1 MTQSDREGRSA
12 GLPVTVVL
20 ARHPA
25 PGREAELDAWA
36 HGIVESAEAFPG
48 HLGAEVYSPAPPDRD
63 ELVIAFSFANADALT
78 TWEHSAE
85 RRHWIKA
92 AEPLLTGE
100 ATPHTISGFEGI
112 FSHVPGRPVM
122 PAPRWKTAAI
132 IALALYP
139 ASLLLNW
146 AVVPHLLSWNICLR
160 VLVTTAIIVPF
171 MSWVGVPYL
180 SRWLRGWL
188 QPAP

>member
-1 MTQSDREGRSA
+1 MTHDEQAGRHV
-12 GLPVTVVL
+12 GLPVTVVV

-48 HLGAEVYSPAPPDRD
+48 HLGAEVYRPAPPDRD
-63 ELVIAFSFANADALT
+63 ELVIAFSFANATTLS
-78 TWEHSAE
+78 TWEHSAQ

-92 AEPLLTGE
+92 AEPLLAWE
-100 ATPHTISGFEGI
+100 AIPHAISGFEGI
-112 FSHVPGRPVM
+112 FSHVPGRPVV
-122 PAPRWKTAAI
+122 PAPRWKTAAVI
-132 IALALYP
+132 VLALYP

-146 AVVPHLLSWNICLR
+146 AVVPHLASWNICLR
-160 VLVTTAIIVPF
+160 VLVTSAIIVPF

-180 SRWLRGWL
+180 SKWLRRWL